1 MRNNSE
7 LHNLIE
13 TPSRKAMQV
22 SKIERSIAIC
32 GLAVIAIGLGSA
44 AMTMTAGSGD
54 SNYVV
59 YVSREPCS

>member
-1 MRNNSE
+1 
-7 LHNLIE
+7 
-13 TPSRKAMQV
+13 MQV
-22 SKIERSIAIC
+22 SKIEKSITIC